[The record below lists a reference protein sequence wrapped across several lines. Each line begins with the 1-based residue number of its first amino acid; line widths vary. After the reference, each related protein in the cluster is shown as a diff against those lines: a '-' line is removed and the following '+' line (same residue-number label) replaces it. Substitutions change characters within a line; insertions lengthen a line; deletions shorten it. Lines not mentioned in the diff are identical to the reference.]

1 MIVDTEVT
9 GSVHFRDY
17 PEITGHV
24 SQIIMWCGKASI
36 FLRS

>member
-1 MIVDTEVT
+1 MIVDTGAT

-24 SQIIMWCGKASI
+24 SQIMWCGKVSI

>member
-1 MIVDTEVT
+1 MRKKKKRMIVDTGAT

-24 SQIIMWCGKASI
+24 SQIM
-36 FLRS
+36 

>member
-1 MIVDTEVT
+1 MRKKQNDCGHWAT

-24 SQIIMWCGKASI
+24 SQI
-36 FLRS
+36 L